1 MLGLGL
7 AVSHAPSMFRE
18 LKHWAPIHRVL
29 THGVPQPPEIAS
41 ETPQVLQGYIDRIQ
55 RAFDVLKEQIEVY
68 RPDVLLIVGD
78 DQAEVFTEA
87 NMPTFCLFTCAEVHG
102 SINISLIDEREDEN
116 HITLRCDSDLALH
129 LLNELNRNGF
139 DVSESKELKP
149 LGKPKRGIGHAF
161 TRPVVK
167 VTPQLNVPI
176 IPFHVNAYFSPMP
189 SARRCYELG
198 RSIANAVRDRPE
210 KVAIMAS
217 GGLSHDPRGP
227 RAGWI
232 DAPLDRW
239 VLEQLRSG
247 NGEALCHLAEI
258 ASDTGAKFA
267 AAKIGILPATT
278 AATIETISHLTNEH
292 QLHWTAAIQATGILW
307 LRLEGDPERIFA
319 TLQSLRAAVEREAG
333 SLVVLH
339 RPEGMPA
346 LDAWG
351 NPGDALPLM
360 RALKQRFDPRGT
372 LNPGR
377 FVGGI

>member
-29 THGVPQPPEIAS
+29 TNGVPQPPEIES

-55 RAFDVLKEQIEVY
+55 RGFDVLQGQIEAY
-68 RPDVLLIVGD
+68 RPDVLLVVGD

-116 HITLRCDSDLALH
+116 HIALRCDSDLSLH
-129 LLNELNRNGF
+129 LLNELNRKGF
-139 DVSESKELKP
+139 DVSESKELRP

-176 IPFHVNAYFSPMP
+176 IPFHVNAYFPPMP
-189 SARRCYELG
+189 SARKCYELG

-239 VLEQLRSG
+239 VLEQLHSG
-247 NGEALCHLAEI
+247 NGEALCHLFEFD
-258 ASDTGAKFA
+258 SDTLRSGTGEIRSWIVIAGACHGA
-267 AAKIGILPATT
+267 M
-278 AATIETISHLTNEH
+278 ATIVDYIPAHHAVTGLGFAYFN
-292 QLHWTAAIQATGILW
+292 LAT
-307 LRLEGDPERIFA
+307 
-319 TLQSLRAAVEREAG
+319 
-333 SLVVLH
+333 
-339 RPEGMPA
+339 
-346 LDAWG
+346 
-351 NPGDALPLM
+351 
-360 RALKQRFDPRGT
+360 
-372 LNPGR
+372 
-377 FVGGI
+377 